1 MNERID
7 ESTFMLFAAKNYNN
21 PQCYDIIEFHE
32 DLKRFKYIK
41 RLLNKYVTNGELR
54 ERLILN
60 HIISLNNVFG
70 PENSTRMLFFKLE
83 GYEKY
88 FMPFLVLL
96 NTLPDKVYNIGPNGN
111 NILCD
116 EIIMDQKIIE
126 RLREI

>member
-1 MNERID
+1 
-7 ESTFMLFAAKNYNN
+7 MLFAAKNYNN
-21 PQCYDIIEFHE
+21 PQCYDIIEFRE

-70 PENSTRMLFFKLE
+70 PEAATRMLFFKLE
-83 GYEKY
+83 GHEKY

-96 NTLPDKVYNIGPNGN
+96 DTLPIRVYNIGPNGVDVY
-111 NILCD
+111 CD
-116 EIIMDQKIIE
+116 EIVMDQSIIE